1 MYRLLSFTVISF
13 LSQFQSFAQKQEI
26 DLLFTNI
33 HIVDIENNTVL
44 RNQNIAIHN
53 GKIVGISK
61 DLSEHSTKI
70 IDGAGNYI
78 MPSLADAHIHLPET
92 ITEIERVLKLNL
104 INGITK
110 VRSMRGNWNHLNYRN
125 ELNNQESSNPK
136 IYLTAPP
143 IHRSFDLTLEEVE
156 KYVGTAKKQGFDQ
169 IKILSIKN
177 QSMFEMLNEKCK
189 EYNMPL
195 GGHIPIASEGVISDE
210 IIFNSQYSSLEH
222 LGGLIGQ
229 PESYLNR
236 INYLK
241 EKEVY
246 VCPTLQWYAIGY
258 GQYSIEEMMQQRGME
273 FIDTADKN
281 SWIESTKSYRQKLGE
296 EAFKNEKNQY
306 ALEMKERFKVVKE
319 LSDLGIPLLLSPD
332 SSSKFVVPGF
342 GLYEEMKLYK
352 QAGLSN
358 QAILKAA
365 TLNFADL
372 FKENNGKIELGR
384 EADFI
389 FTKENPLDDI
399 EAITQIRGVFYNN
412 LYLNSDE
419 LKKIAQELM
428 PTTKNL

>member
-143 IHRSFDLTLEEVE
+143 IHRSFDLTLEETD

-389 FTKENPLDDI
+389 FTKENPLNDI

>member
-296 EAFKNEKNQY
+296 EAFKNEKDQY

-389 FTKENPLDDI
+389 FTKENPLNDI